1 MLFLT
6 TRVVGQHPLLP
17 LLRPIFTLF
26 PLPSSCSL
34 LPHEPISIRHPLLA
48 ALSSCRSP
56 EEVRCLHA
64 RLVTSGLACHPFV
77 ASKLVHL
84 LVTLPSVDSPSS
96 NLDYAD
102 IVLWAT
108 PSPTL
113 FTYNTLIRAHS
124 NSPHRTVNSS
134 LLLFRYLLR
143 DPSRPVPNQYTF
155 AFVLNSCC
163 RRLEKD
169 ADEGLAVVMEAEQ
182 VRGQAARWGLG
193 ANLFVCNVVIRLYGS
208 WGMMEEAERV
218 FKECSARDLFSWNSL
233 MGGYVGVGEMQ
244 RARILFGEMRKRD
257 VVSWSTV
264 IAGYVQEGSFME
276 AMELFHDMQ
285 LSGVAPNEFTLTSI
299 LTACA
304 NLVALDQGRWVHSY
318 INRAKINLNERLLA
332 GLIDMYAKCGEI
344 NWALKV
350 FYEEGI
356 SKRTVWP
363 WNAMLGGFAIHGMAG
378 DAVDLFERMRSERIA
393 PNKVTFISLLSACSH
408 GSFLDEGRTYFEL
421 MKGVYGIDPEI
432 EHYGCMVDL
441 FGRAGLLNEAEEFIS
456 LMPISPD
463 FIIWSALL
471 NACRIHRNIDRAER
485 VGRIIKELD
494 PKQVGCQV
502 LLANIYSRSGRWTGA
517 RDIRNE
523 VEISGSKKTPGWS
536 SIELSGMFHQ
546 FLVGDQSHPQ
556 AKQIYSFLDE
566 LSIKLK
572 KAGYEPELGEVLVD
586 IDEEDKETALSIH
599 SEKLAIAFGLMNTEV
614 GTVIR
619 IVKNLRV
626 CIDCHQATKFIS
638 KLYDR
643 EIIVRDR
650 VRFHYFKDGFC
661 SCKDYW

>member
-1 MLFLT
+1 MLFVT
-6 TRVVGQHPLLP
+6 TRLVGQHPLLP

-64 RLVTSGLACHPFV
+64 RLVTSGLAATLSSPGPFQ
-77 ASKLVHL
+77 
-84 LVTLPSVDSPSS
+84 LPPQDRQ
-96 NLDYAD
+96 L
-102 IVLWAT
+102 
-108 PSPTL
+108 
-113 FTYNTLIRAHS
+113 
-124 NSPHRTVNSS
+124 S

-143 DPSRPVPNQYTF
+143 PFSPRPQPVYLPF
-155 AFVLNSCC
+155 
-163 RRLEKD
+163 KD

-421 MKGVYGIDPEI
+421 MKGVYGIDQKLSI
-432 EHYGCMVDL
+432 M
-441 FGRAGLLNEAEEFIS
+441 AEEFIS

-471 NACRIHRNIDRAER
+471 NACRIHRNIDRAEESE
-485 VGRIIKELD
+485 ELSRNWT
-494 PKQVGCQV
+494 P
-502 LLANIYSRSGRWTGA
+502 NRSGRWTGA

-619 IVKNLRV
+619 IVKNLRGPKKSQERLTV
-626 CIDCHQATKFIS
+626 IFYS
-638 KLYDR
+638 YGNYL
-643 EIIVRDR
+643 
-650 VRFHYFKDGFC
+650 
-661 SCKDYW
+661 